1 MIILSLL
8 LLIASFIYLFIY
20 CEFILIVKCNMSAV
34 IRYFCFMFQGDQ
46 TDGGLGLT
54 QGDKLRALK
63 SRRFPRPATT
73 SALRY

>member
-8 LLIASFIYLFIY
+8 LLIASFIY